1 MASGDERFATAIT
14 DFAEMNISAK
24 FKVWRPFNEYEYNQM
39 ITMLTGANL
48 LSRQSGIE
56 LNTLS
61 KPDEKKRLSIE
72 AEESKET
79 VVEPQNQVAQ

>member
-1 MASGDERFATAIT
+1 
-14 DFAEMNISAK
+14 MNISAK

-48 LSRQSGIE
+48 LSKQSGIE

-72 AEESKET
+72 AEEGEET

>member
-1 MASGDERFATAIT
+1 
-14 DFAEMNISAK
+14 MNISAK

-72 AEESKET
+72 AEEGDKT
-79 VVEPQNQVAQ
+79 VVEPQNQVEQ

>member
-1 MASGDERFATAIT
+1 
-14 DFAEMNISAK
+14 
-24 FKVWRPFNEYEYNQM
+24 M

-48 LSRQSGIE
+48 LSKQSGIE

-72 AEESKET
+72 AEEGEET